1 MSMRLKIVAIL
12 IASSAVIFVADAII
26 ERAVVL
32 PRFVVL
38 EEREAELNLQR
49 VKQAIDRE
57 VDQIAR
63 SNRNYGEWDDAY
75 QFIPTRNPAFARSN
89 LQPEAFVALRLNL
102 IEYYDLE
109 GNLVWGETRD
119 AADGTAISI
128 RGLSAATFP
137 PRSLL
142 VQDASKRAGA
152 SGVLA
157 VSDHLML
164 VASYP
169 VLTSRGQGPA
179 RGTVVFGRLLTASDE
194 DRLRHETGV
203 FFSLLPLDNLPSLS
217 GHQPPLPGGG
227 TVFDE
232 SPEGTLLASTCL
244 NDVLGRPVRVLQAEL
259 PQTIRAEGQAVV
271 RNENL
276 CLLVVIVALILV
288 TSWSFGRFVVRPVQ
302 QLIGHVLWIRQSGDL
317 SRRLDSHRR
326 DEVGTLASE
335 FDLLLAQ
342 LARSRAARARSENQ
356 LRAILQDQT
365 DLIRRFL
372 PDGTTTFVNRA
383 YARYFGTSEEMVLGR
398 KDGPP
403 ILEDDRALVEARLK
417 ALSEARPVVEV
428 EHRVKLAD
436 GQVRW
441 LHWTIRAILDHEGN
455 VAEIQSVG
463 RDVTAQKE
471 PPACDESPG
480 RPGAW
485 PLCDDLPAPS
495 CLPAVPPAY

>member
-1 MSMRLKIVAIL
+1 
-12 IASSAVIFVADAII
+12 
-26 ERAVVL
+26 
-32 PRFVVL
+32 L
-38 EEREAELNLQR
+38 EQREAELNLQR
-49 VKQAIDRE
+49 VEQAIQHD

-75 QFIPTRNPAFARSN
+75 QFIPTRDPAFVRSN
-89 LQPEAFVALRLNL
+89 LQPEAFAALRLNL
-102 IEYYDLE
+102 IHYYDLE

-119 AADGTAISI
+119 AADGTPISI

-137 PRSLL
+137 PKTSEVSKTSEVYPAFPPRALL
-142 VQDASKRAGA
+142 VHDAAARAGS

-157 VSDHLML
+157 VADHLML

-169 VLTSRGQGPA
+169 VLTSRSQGPA
-179 RGTVVFGRLLTASDE
+179 RGTVVFGRLLTVSDE
-194 DRLRHETGV
+194 NRLRRETGV
-203 FFSLLPLDNLPSLS
+203 FFSLLPLDSPPGSA
-217 GHQPPLPGGG
+217 GYEPPLPGNG
-227 TVFDE
+227 TAFDG

-244 NDVLGRPVRVLQAEL
+244 DDMLGRPVRVLQAEL
-259 PQTIRAEGQAVV
+259 PHTIRAEGQAVV

-276 CLLVVIVALILV
+276 CLLAVIVALILA

-302 QLIGHVLWIRQSGDL
+302 QLVRHILWIRQSGDL
-317 SRRLDSHRR
+317 SRRLDIRR
-326 DEVGTLASE
+326 SDEVGTLASE

-365 DLIRRFL
+365 ELIRRFL

-403 ILEDDRALVEARLK
+403 ILEDDRELVAARLN
-417 ALSEARPVVEV
+417 ALCEARPVVEI

-441 LHWTIRAILDHEGN
+441 LHWTTRAILDHDGK

-463 RDVTAQKE
+463 RDVTSQKE
-471 PPACDESPG
+471 LSACGESPV
-480 RPGAW
+480 PSGAAA
-485 PLCDDLPAPS
+485 LFGDLPGPS
-495 CLPAVPPAY
+495 CLPSLPPA

>member
-1 MSMRLKIVAIL
+1 MPMRLKVIAIL
-12 IASSAVIFVADAII
+12 IASSAVILLADAII
-26 ERAVVL
+26 ERIVVL
-32 PRFVVL
+32 PRFAIL
-38 EEREAELNLQR
+38 ERREAELNLER
-49 VKQAIDRE
+49 VEQAIQRE

-75 QFIPTRNPAFARSN
+75 QYIPTRSAAFVRSN

-102 IEYYDLE
+102 IHYYDLE

-119 AADGTAISI
+119 ASDGTAMEI
-128 RGLSAATFP
+128 RGLGPATFP
-137 PRSLL
+137 PQSLL
-142 VQDASKRAGA
+142 VRDGSTRTGL

-169 VLTSRGQGPA
+169 VLTSHGQGPA

-194 DRLRHETGV
+194 DRLRKQTGV
-203 FFSLLPLDNLPSLS
+203 FFSLLPLEAPPSLF
-217 GHQPPLPGGG
+217 GQLPTPGGG

-232 SPEGTLLASTCL
+232 SREGTLLASACM

-259 PQTIRAEGQAVV
+259 PETIRAEGQAVV

-276 CLLVVIVALILV
+276 CLLVVIVVLILA
-288 TSWSFGRFVVRPVQ
+288 TSWSFGRFVVSPVQ
-302 QLIGHVLWIRQSGDL
+302 RLISHILWIRQSGDL
-317 SRRLDSHRR
+317 SRRLDIRR
-326 DEVGTLASE
+326 SDEVGTLANE

-383 YARYFGTSEEMVLGR
+383 YARYFGTSEEMILGR

-403 ILEDDRALVEARLK
+403 ILEADRCVVEAQLK
-417 ALSEARPVVEV
+417 ALSEARPVVET
-428 EHRVKLAD
+428 EHRLKLAD
-436 GQVRW
+436 GRVRW

-471 PPACDESPG
+471 SAARGESLGPL
-480 RPGAW
+480 
-485 PLCDDLPAPS
+485 PLCDDLPDAAS
-495 CLPAVPPAY
+495 LPTRNMVS